1 MIQHVYRYHALP
13 SKENSTVRLTA
24 GASITAEI
32 AEPVKDAW
40 VLSLLNENIRD
51 RMVQVCSVKSFKEG

>member
-1 MIQHVYRYHALP
+1 M
-13 SKENSTVRLTA
+13 RLTA
-24 GASITAEI
+24 GASITPDI

-51 RMVQVCSVKSFKEG
+51 RMVQVCRVKSFEEG